1 MQKNGIDALKRMA
14 LAAKNRLRNKVREND
29 NKVFF
34 KNNGFRVLF
43 GENVEIKNKL
53 ITKEDEKLYQK
64 MKELLDEDVDMINPI
79 SKLIDY
85 KIYNKLDERCKE
97 RYFLLGKKT

>member
-1 MQKNGIDALKRMA
+1 
-14 LAAKNRLRNKVREND
+14 
-29 NKVFF
+29 
-34 KNNGFRVLF
+34 
-43 GENVEIKNKL
+43 
-53 ITKEDEKLYQK
+53 

-97 RYFLLGKKT
+97 RYFFDLVDKYKRYRIKYQEERYSKVV